1 MRLPCRRREPSPRT
15 LSCQGRGGRLRA
27 AAAGL
32 LLATATLAQADELLL
47 PSMLL
52 QIGDAGT
59 SSFAIDTR
67 LSLLYTGESSATV
80 DLYLIDRS
88 TELPLTSATFT
99 EVCNPCSFS
108 LDGATPQLTLTLD
121 SLLLDAGGFPAMVRN
136 VFARVVSAGDTGS
149 LAIQA
154 ELLNSH
160 ESSSEIEAH
169 EVPLLPIGA
178 GGGVATAT
186 TFPLLAVTPGS
197 LISAAGN
204 ADARIDLYY
213 IGPSSASVELFVI
226 EPDGS
231 LLVPVAGQCN
241 PCTIELTPLDRA
253 QSLVLD
259 NLLPNDGIER
269 QLRVDVRSSG
279 DVANLAL
286 AAFVVRN
293 LGSAFEVGLQYF
305 VPVEVQQNF
314 AHRFIFRDGF
324 EGAWIAAAGLPGMRR
339 RQKSGRRSRTATRA
353 ALPRFIRQAPRGS
366 GLRLTPPAGTGARR

>member
-1 MRLPCRRREPSPRT
+1 MRLPCFRREPSPRT
-15 LSCQGRGGRLRA
+15 LSLQARAGRLRV

-32 LLATATLAQADELLL
+32 LLATATLAQADEFLL

-52 QIGDAGT
+52 QMSDAGT

-80 DLYLIDRS
+80 DVYLTDRS
-88 TELPLTSATFT
+88 TELPLTSATLT

-108 LDGATPQLTLTLD
+108 LDGASPQLTLTLD
-121 SLLLDAGGFPAMVRN
+121 SLLVDAGGFPAMVRN
-136 VFARVVSAGDTGS
+136 VFARVVTAGDTSS

-160 ESSSEIEAH
+160 QSSSEIEAH
-169 EVPLLPIGA
+169 AVPLLPIGA
-178 GGGVATAT
+178 SGGGATAS

-197 LISAAGN
+197 LVSAAGN

-213 IGPSSASVELFVI
+213 VGPSSASVELFVI

-231 LLVPVAGQCN
+231 LFTPVAAQCN
-241 PCTIELTPLDRA
+241 PCTLDLSPADRA

-279 DVANLAL
+279 DVANLAHV
-286 AAFVVRN
+286 AFVVRN
-293 LGSAFEVGLQYF
+293 HGSAFEVGFQYF
-305 VPVEVQQNF
+305 APVVVLQNF

-324 EGAWIAAAGLPGMRR
+324 EGA
-339 RQKSGRRSRTATRA
+339 
-353 ALPRFIRQAPRGS
+353 
-366 GLRLTPPAGTGARR
+366 